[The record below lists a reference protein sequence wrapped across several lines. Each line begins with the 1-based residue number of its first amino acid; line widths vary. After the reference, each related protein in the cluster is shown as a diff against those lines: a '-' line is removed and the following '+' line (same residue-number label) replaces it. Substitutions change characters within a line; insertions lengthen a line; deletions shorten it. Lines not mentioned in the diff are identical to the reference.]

1 MGNLF
6 KKAKSAASDYVGSV
20 SGDAN
25 AIGSKIKGKLGSL
38 DNISNTFD
46 QRIADG
52 LSDLLTG
59 VTGIRTSNIP
69 EINDAVMQ
77 AKSANREARAA
88 VLNNAMAGRK
98 GLAEADPPKGI
109 PLKYPANF
117 AIEDGTTGEM
127 TNYMHFRSLQRRSHG
142 SHDGKEEVYDIF
154 LYVPDEVADAIS
166 VTYTES
172 EKGLVE
178 GAISSLFT
186 GKNEFASWSEIKEIV
201 KAGMP
206 GGDILK
212 AAAGKTIN
220 PLAFQLFEGV
230 TMRSYSYN
238 FEFMPLNENDSK
250 TIRHI
255 TYAFRKSMLP
265 GTDGANSRIYTFP
278 NEWAIRYH
286 GPIKQ
291 WVDYPMVTVCTE
303 ASVDWASSGEF
314 SHHLDG
320 APTTVKLSLS
330 FVELTT
336 LDRTKFDER
345 VSGFIHGMDGAREAS
360 QEGGSKKDVDANVKA
375 GEDAKKQAE
384 DIKLKREEEERAK
397 EQKVG

>member
-25 AIGSKIKGKLGSL
+25 AIGSKLKGKLGSL
-38 DNISNTFD
+38 DSISNTFD

-69 EINDAVMQ
+69 EINDAVM
-77 AKSANREARAA
+77 KSKQANREARAA
-88 VLNNAMAGRK
+88 VLNNAMEGR
-98 GLAEADPPKGI
+98 ATDDPPKGI

-127 TNYMHFRSLQRRSHG
+127 TNYMHFRSLQRRKTG

-154 LYVPDEVADAIS
+154 LYVPNELADSIS

-178 GAISSLFT
+178 GAVATLFG
-186 GKNEFASWSEIKEIV
+186 GKNEFASWSEIKDIV

-212 AAAGKTIN
+212 ASAGKTIN

-255 TYAFRKSMLP
+255 VYAFRKSMLP
-265 GTDGANSRIYTFP
+265 GTDGDHSRIYTFP

-330 FVELTT
+330 FTELTA
-336 LDRTKFDER
+336 LDREKFDKR
-345 VSGFIHGMDGAREAS
+345 VSGFIHGMGGDREKS
-360 QEGGSKKDVDANVKA
+360 QEGGSQKDIINLV
-375 GEDAKKQAE
+375 QAE
-384 DIKLKREEEERAK
+384 DASAKDAKRLKEEADEKEKAK
-397 EQKVG
+397 EQKGV